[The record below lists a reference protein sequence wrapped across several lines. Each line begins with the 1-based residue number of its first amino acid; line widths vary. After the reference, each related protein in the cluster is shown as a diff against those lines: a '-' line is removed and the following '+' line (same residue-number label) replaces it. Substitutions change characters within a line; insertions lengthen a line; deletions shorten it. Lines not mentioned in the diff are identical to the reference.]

1 VTWFDRRRSEK
12 PIFERRESLE
22 EVEER
27 KRQLATRLALGLD
40 SKRKLEELPIQ
51 PAEAYVVTPHRK
63 RRPGFH
69 NAPAQ
74 NPAFV
79 PFNPGFETP
88 RRLQAPHPLSVSAP
102 PYLVGFQLL
111 LSTLWWILT
120 VIDKR
125 ARSISFFNNRLIFL
139 QTFSTLQ

>member
-1 VTWFDRRRSEK
+1 M
-12 PIFERRESLE
+12 P
-22 EVEER
+22 
-27 KRQLATRLALGLD
+27 
-40 SKRKLEELPIQ
+40 

-88 RRLQAPHPLSVSAP
+88 RRLAAPHPLSVSAP
-102 PYLVGFQLL
+102 PYLVNFIFYF
-111 LSTLWWILT
+111 LSIT
-120 VIDKR
+120 VVSNSLFKFIK
-125 ARSISFFNNRLIFL
+125 IK
-139 QTFSTLQ
+139 

>member
-1 VTWFDRRRSEK
+1 MSIDRSEK
-12 PIFERRESLE
+12 TLLERRESLE
-22 EVEER
+22 EAEER
-27 KRQLATRLALGLD
+27 RRQLAARLSLGLEPG
-40 SKRKLEELPIQ
+40 KRKPEEIPIP

-88 RRLQAPHPLSVSAP
+88 RRLAAPHPLSVSAP
-102 PYLVGFQLL
+102 PYLVSLE
-111 LSTLWWILT
+111 
-120 VIDKR
+120 
-125 ARSISFFNNRLIFL
+125 
-139 QTFSTLQ
+139 